1 MLTLQTIRINELL
14 LVAVPGEMS
23 TEMGQ
28 RLKQA
33 ALRNAQHTQQGITHV
48 AIVGLANQYIS
59 YFTTPEEY
67 ALQHYEGASTLY
79 GPASGPV
86 IAARLVY
93 LVTQMAARTT
103 APVLPSQW
111 IFRPGLKVQ
120 AFPEVLSMQG
130 GREAQ
135 RVTLDRSTTPPSASF
150 VWQDLSP
157 GTISF
162 DAPLVHLEIQSRDGR
177 WVPLFV
183 DVLPVDDQGLH
194 LEIRYLREAPLAGA
208 GVWQSTWYPQAPFS
222 GVFRF
227 VIAPR
232 GTLPPLYSEPFT
244 LSP

>member
-1 MLTLQTIRINELL
+1 
-14 LVAVPGEMS
+14 MS

-33 ALRNAQHTQQGITHV
+33 VLQAAQHTHQGMTQI
-48 AIVGLANQYIS
+48 AIIGLANQYIS
-59 YFTTPEEY
+59 HFTTPEEY

-79 GPASGPV
+79 GPASGPI
-86 IAARLVY
+86 IAARLGY
-93 LVTQMAARTT
+93 LVTQMAALTT
-103 APVLPSQW
+103 PPALPSQW
-111 IFRPGLKVQ
+111 IFRPGPKVQ
-120 AFPEVLSMQG
+120 AFPEVLSVQG

-135 RVTLDRSTTPPSASF
+135 QVILDRSTTPPSASF

-162 DAPLVHLEIQSRDGR
+162 DAPLVHLETQSRDGR

-183 DVLPVDDQGLH
+183 DALPVDDRGLH
-194 LEIRYLREAPLAGA
+194 IEIRYLREAPLAGA
-208 GVWQSTWYPQAPFS
+208 GVWQTTWYPQAPLS
-222 GVFRF
+222 GPLRF